1 MFSKFVHLIRLGSA
15 ETPSPFWRR
24 EMVKK
29 IFVNIKKNI
38 PNAITCLNLLC
49 GCMGIIFAL
58 KGNTN
63 LLYASY
69 FIGLAA
75 IFDFLDG
82 FVARLLKVH
91 SEIGKQLDSLAD
103 MVTFGVL
110 PGIIM
115 FQLICKLEG
124 KASPIAFIAL
134 LIPVFSAIRLAK
146 FNIDT
151 RQSDSFIGVPTPATA
166 ILVASLP
173 VIHVIYNLNLLLDK
187 LHPQQPGTHS
197 FIIKVSLL
205 LFHTYSLVGITILM
219 SFLMVSE
226 LPLFA
231 LKFKNF
237 SWTDNKIRFIFL
249 GLSLVMLIAIKLIAV
264 PFIIVLYILLSVV
277 NNLFKKAA

>member
-1 MFSKFVHLIRLGSA
+1 M
-15 ETPSPFWRR
+15 
-24 EMVKK
+24 
-29 IFVNIKKNI
+29 NIKKNI

-49 GCMGIIFAL
+49 GCLGILFAL

-82 FVARLLKVH
+82 FVARILKVG
-91 SEIGKQLDSLAD
+91 SEIGKQLDTLAD

-124 KASPIAFIAL
+124 KSSPIAFIAL

-146 FNIDT
+146 FNIDP

-173 VIHVIYNLNLLLDK
+173 VIHIIYDIHLLLDK
-187 LHPQQPGTHS
+187 LHPQQQGSHS
-197 FIIKVSLL
+197 FIIQISLL
-205 LFHTYSLVGITILM
+205 LFHTYSLVTITLLM

-237 SWTDNKIRFIFL
+237 GWADNKIRYIFL
-249 GLSLVMLIAIKLIAV
+249 GLSLVMLITLKFIAI
-264 PFIIVLYILLSVV
+264 PFIIAFYILLSVV
-277 NNLFKKAA
+277 NNFSKKAA